1 MPLINFFEGSF
12 IKSSGRIWE
21 KMLWNT
27 LFRSSPCTY
36 FYIIY
41 SPNISNAYDE
51 GKTKIIYIIV
61 PQSASND
68 TVPAF
73 QPNTTLAVVSI
84 GPHVFHTMLD
94 IAADTENNTSIYHRY
109 LKKLH
114 CELCDFDQWQKK
126 PKNCWS
132 DNKRNINII
141 MDISRITR
149 SEMKFSSTM
158 KKKNSLSI
166 NYLLLRAKWNKISFR
181 AVSEGRGPLK
191 M

>member
-126 PKNCWS
+126 KKNCWS

-158 KKKNSLSI
+158 KKKILFQLITFYCGQNEI
-166 NYLLLRAKWNKISFR
+166 KFR
-181 AVSEGRGPLK
+181 FGQCQKEEAH
-191 M
+191 